1 MPLFP
6 FYAVNAGLGG
16 PVALPETRFT
26 VGEQLFSHKPGNN
39 LSKPG
44 KSPMV
49 EVGVLITVPNRVEPD
64 VAQFVK
70 NEQESLKTQ

>member
-1 MPLFP
+1 
-6 FYAVNAGLGG
+6 
-16 PVALPETRFT
+16 
-26 VGEQLFSHKPGNN
+26 
-39 LSKPG
+39 
-44 KSPMV
+44 MV